1 MFIELKT
8 MVTMNKIQDPMK
20 TAKIMKDFEI
30 QNMKMGMTDEM
41 INETLDGVLEGSD
54 DEFES
59 DQIVNRVLDEIGIEI
74 SGKLVNAPTP
84 GRGAL
89 ASAQDD
95 DVSDADIQNMLA
107 KLKA

>member
-1 MFIELKT
+1 
-8 MVTMNKIQDPMK
+8 MNKIQDPQK

-54 DEFES
+54 DEAES
-59 DQIVNRVLDEIGIEI
+59 DQIVNKVLDEIGIEI
-74 SGKLVNAPTP
+74 SGKLINAPTP
-84 GRGAL
+84 ARGGL
-89 ASAQDD
+89 AASRTAADED